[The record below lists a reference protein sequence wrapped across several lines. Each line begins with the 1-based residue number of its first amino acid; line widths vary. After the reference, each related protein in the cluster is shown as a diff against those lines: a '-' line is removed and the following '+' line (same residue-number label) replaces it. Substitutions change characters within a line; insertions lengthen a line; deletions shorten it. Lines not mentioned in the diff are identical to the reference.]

1 MGRRPALTRRTIDV
15 LHSIVES
22 YIETGEP
29 VASRTISRGYGDAL
43 SAASIRNVM
52 ADLYDEGYLS
62 QPHTS
67 AGRIPTA
74 KAFRSYVENHVQ
86 SLGERRVLAPE
97 LQRLRAELGHLA
109 TTDARIERSS
119 RILTQMTRSVSIAAA
134 IPTSAQTLDQIEL
147 IALADRRVLMIVI
160 TRDQMV
166 RNRVVALDE
175 ATSPEELISIRNYIN
190 RNFAGWKLSEVHI
203 ELRRRLDQES
213 AAYDALLRKL
223 TLLYAN
229 GLFEIDSSPEVH
241 LEGASYLVGLDLHL
255 TREKMRELFSALEEK
270 KRILHLLER
279 FLEQPDGELAFQ
291 VGLADVHPS
300 MGELSLIGVS
310 IALPGGMSAKIA
322 VLGPTRM
329 NYEKVIS
336 AVLHMGQAFQNI
348 PA

>member
-1 MGRRPALTRRTIDV
+1 MSRRPALTRRTIDI
-15 LHSIVES
+15 LHSVVES

-29 VASRTISRGYGDAL
+29 VASRTISRRHGDGL

-74 KAFRSYVENHVQ
+74 KAFRSYVEQHVQ
-86 SLGERRVLAPE
+86 TLGERRVIAPE
-97 LQRLRAELGHLA
+97 LQRLRTELGNLA

-119 RILTQMTRSVSIAAA
+119 HILTQMTRSLSIAAA

-147 IALADRRVLMIVI
+147 IGLADRRVLMIVI

-190 RNFAGWKLSEVHI
+190 RNFAGWKLSDVHV

-229 GLFEIDSSPEVH
+229 GLFEIDASPEVH
-241 LEGASYLVGLDLHL
+241 LDGTSYLIGLDLHL
-255 TREKMRELFSALEEK
+255 TREKMRELFGALEEK

-291 VGLADVHPS
+291 VGLADVHPV
-300 MGELSLIGVS
+300 MGELSLIGDS